1 MKSIAIPLPA
11 HIVLVLLFFV
21 GGWVAPR
28 PSATTT
34 QPAAATTP
42 PPSVVE
48 SPGLE
53 ITPEQT
59 QQALAIQAKYLK
71 QENELLRKKIELL
84 EAQVDEMIE
93 ALKGPS
99 QAVDPNKV

>member
-1 MKSIAIPLPA
+1 MKSISIPLPA
-11 HIVLVLLFFV
+11 HIVLVLLFFIA
-21 GGWVAPR
+21 GWLAPR
-28 PSATTT
+28 PATTT
-34 QPAAATTP
+34 TPAVTATTH